1 MIGLPGDEAGFAGD
15 MRSSDRAPS
24 HCDDHRQVARYS
36 GADQLTGPLPG
47 RTHTLAE
54 TQGLA
59 GSRSQGNWTA
69 RVGRYG
75 VIGDNR
81 GTADDRCIGLSDSVL
96 PRGNL
101 QGRAIRAQLG
111 QHCGN
116 TFAPT
121 LGGEHSMINNVY
133 LGRSQ

>member
-1 MIGLPGDEAGFAGD
+1 MIGLPGDWAGFAGD
-15 MRSSDRAPS
+15 MRSSDRAPW
-24 HCDDHRQVARYS
+24 HHDDRRQAARYP

-59 GSRSQGNWTA
+59 GSRSEGNWTA

-101 QGRAIRAQLG
+101 QGRAIRAQPG